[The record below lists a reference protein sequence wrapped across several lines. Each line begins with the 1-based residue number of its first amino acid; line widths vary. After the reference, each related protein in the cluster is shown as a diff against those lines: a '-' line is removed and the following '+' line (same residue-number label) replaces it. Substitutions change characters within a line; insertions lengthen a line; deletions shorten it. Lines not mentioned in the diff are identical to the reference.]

1 MTPVADAICM
11 VASTYE
17 SLFLLV
23 IAPSEIVL
31 RHAIGSHRSA
41 IIEVCDARAQP
52 GHRPGRGCCANRVG
66 ARAVLTDSAL
76 ADPHL
81 EIFRFRAG
89 ETELAAAG
97 RQEIL

>member
-31 RHAIGSHRSA
+31 RHAIGPHRSA

-52 GHRPGRGCCANRVG
+52 GHRPEKVVALTEWG
-66 ARAVLTDSAL
+66 AVLC
-76 ADPHL
+76 
-81 EIFRFRAG
+81 
-89 ETELAAAG
+89 
-97 RQEIL
+97 